1 MTPTIDQLP
10 DMVKDELDTVQQ
22 ADKPVEE
29 SILTALTREIVDQR
43 ADARKARKQSGIE
56 ETWLKAEEAY
66 HGIDDANRNEF
77 SRQKWQVPTSSAG
90 PLTRNTPQNGEEV
103 RSTVFIRLTARYVDA
118 GSAKLQEILL
128 PPDEKAFSF
137 DPTPIPDLIEAAKDD
152 TQVTMGG
159 MPLERDATLQ
169 EQQQMQGA
177 QGMPLQPQGP
187 GMSPNPVSGTPGPAV
202 PPAQPGQPPLPP
214 GMPLTHKDLAQE
226 AMDQAKDKAKKAEKR
241 IYDWMVEAKYTAHMR
256 RVLFDG
262 ARLGVGVLK
271 APFPCMRK
279 ARALSTGPDGKK
291 QLKILMKL
299 APDAKAISPWNLY
312 PSGSCGENVQNGDY
326 VFELDHISGRQL
338 NDLRDLPDYHAKA
351 IDQVLKEGPAKLNAD
366 NPDPSYDHTDE
377 RYEVWYYYG
386 LLSADE
392 WDAIQSAGNG
402 YKQPDAT
409 EPKSQKPVY
418 AIVTLVNDCI
428 IYACTNPL
436 QSGEFPYHTFSW
448 QHRTG
453 SWAGI
458 GVAEQVSV
466 AQRIVNSATRAMID
480 NAGKSAGSQLVM
492 DKGAVTPADGR
503 WAITRDKI
511 WLKGPDIDDVRK
523 AFFAFQIP
531 NCTEQM
537 MRIIE
542 YAFKLAEESCNI
554 PLISQG
560 QSGKTTPDT
569 YGAAKLQ
576 DNNAN
581 QLLRSV
587 GYAVD
592 DSITE
597 PVVNQYYEWLLL
609 DPNVD
614 DDEKGDFQINA
625 HGSASLIERAIQ
637 NQTVGSMGE
646 LVAKASE
653 VFGVDPKKWY
663 AEYLKS
669 NRLDPRN
676 FQYTEEE
683 LAQKAKQPPPMPPQ
697 VQAAQI
703 RAQVDLQ
710 KAKLD
715 TDRDTV
721 YVQAETQRTQSE
733 HDIRMR
739 ELELKLELARFD
751 YMAKHQIS
759 MDQLKTELATTGMK
773 LQTQRELSAASI
785 GMTLHKHHS
794 MSEES
799 KQALAAPTEPAGRAP
814 QGEAFQR

>member
-10 DMVKDELDTVQQ
+10 DMVKDAIGDAQQ
-22 ADKPVEE
+22 ADKPAEE
-29 SILTALTREIVDQR
+29 GILSALTREIIQQR
-43 ADARKARKQSGIE
+43 ADARKARRTSGIE
-56 ETWLKAEEAY
+56 DIWLKAEEAY
-66 HGIDDANRNEF
+66 HGIDDANRAEF
-77 SRQKWQVPTSSAG
+77 GRQKWQVPTNSAG
-90 PLTRNTPQNGEEV
+90 PLTRATTQNGEEV
-103 RSTVFIRLTARYVDA
+103 RSTVFVRLTARYVDA

-137 DPTPIPDLIEAAKDD
+137 EPTPVPDLIEAAKDE

-159 MPLERDATLQ
+159 VPLERNATPQ
-169 EQQQMQGA
+169 EMQQMQGA
-177 QGMPLQPQGP
+177 QAMPTPPQPQGS
-187 GMSPNPVSGTPGPAV
+187 GMIPNQVSGSSAPA
-202 PPAQPGQPPLPP
+202 ANGQPALPP

-226 AMDQAKDKAKKAEKR
+226 AMDLAADKAKKAEKR

-279 ARALSTGPDGKK
+279 SMAVTKGPDGTS
-291 QLKILMKL
+291 QLKIQMKL
-299 APDAKAISPWNLY
+299 APDVKAVSAWNLY
-312 PSGSCGENVQNGDY
+312 PSGSCGENIQNGDY
-326 VFELDHISGRQL
+326 IFELDHISGRQL
-338 NDLRDLPDYHAKA
+338 YDLRELEDYHAKA
-351 IDQVLKEGPAKLNAD
+351 IDQVLKEGPSKLNLD

-377 RYEVWYYYG
+377 RYDIWYYYG
-386 LLSADE
+386 LLSAE
-392 WDAIQSAGNG
+392 QWAAIREAGNG
-402 YKQPDAT
+402 YTKPD
-409 EPKSQKPVY
+409 PSKPQSQKPVY
-418 AIVTLVNDCI
+418 AIVTMVNDCI
-428 IYACTNPL
+428 IYACSNPL

-458 GVAEQVSV
+458 GVGEQVSV
-466 AQRIVNSATRAMID
+466 AQRIVNSATRAMLD
-480 NAGKSAGSQLVM
+480 NAGKSAGSQIIM
-492 DKGAVTPADGR
+492 DRDAVKPADQR
-503 WAITRDKI
+503 YAITRDKI
-511 WLKGPDIDDVRK
+511 WFKGPDIDDVRK
-523 AFFAFQIP
+523 AFVAFQIP

-537 MRIIE
+537 MVIID
-542 YAFKLAEESCNI
+542 YGFKLAEESCNI

-587 GYAVD
+587 GYSVD
-592 DSITE
+592 DDITE
-597 PVVNQYYEWLLL
+597 PVVNQFYEWLLL

-614 DDEKGDFQINA
+614 DDEKGDYKINA

-646 LVAKASE
+646 LVATSSE

-683 LAQKAKQPPPMPPQ
+683 LAEKAKQPPPMPPQ

-739 ELELKLELARFD
+739 ELELKLELAKFD
-751 YMAKHQIS
+751 YMTKHQIS

-773 LQTQRELSAASI
+773 LQAQRELSAASL
-785 GMTLHKHHS
+785 GMDLHKHHS
-794 MSEES
+794 VSEES
-799 KQALAAPTEPAGRAP
+799 KQALSPPTEPAGRAP

>member
-1 MTPTIDQLP
+1 MATSTIDKLP
-10 DMVKDELDTVQQ
+10 DFLKDTAQTAQEPN
-22 ADKPVEE
+22 KPVDE
-29 SILTALTREIVDQR
+29 SVLAALTREIVQQR
-43 ADARKARKQSGIE
+43 ADARKARRTSGIE
-56 ETWLKAEEAY
+56 DIWLKAEEAY
-66 HGIDDANRNEF
+66 HGIDDANRTEF
-77 SRQKWQVPTSSAG
+77 SRQKWQVPTSSSG
-90 PLTRNTPQNGEEV
+90 PLTRATPQNGEEV
-103 RSTVFIRLTARYVDA
+103 RSTVFVRLTARYVDA

-137 DPTPIPDLIEAAKDD
+137 EPTPVPDLIESSKDE

-159 MPLERDATLQ
+159 MPLERNATPQ
-169 EQQQMQGA
+169 ELQQMQGA
-177 QGMPLQPQGP
+177 QGMPLPPQPHGS
-187 GMSPNPVSGTPGPAV
+187 GMIPNQVSGSSAPA
-202 PPAQPGQPPLPP
+202 APGQPALPP
-214 GMPLTHKDLAQE
+214 GMPLTHRDLAKE
-226 AMDQAKDKAKKAEKR
+226 AMDLASDKAKKAEKR
-241 IYDWMVEAKYTAHMR
+241 IYDWMVEAKYTANMR

-271 APFPCMRK
+271 GPFPCMRK
-279 ARALSTGPDGKK
+279 SMALSKGQDGLS
-291 QLKILMKL
+291 QLKIQMKL
-299 APDAKAISPWNLY
+299 SPDVKAISPWNLY
-312 PSGSCGENVQNGDY
+312 PSGSCGENVQHGDY

-338 NDLRDLPDYHAKA
+338 HDLKGLPDYHAKA
-351 IDQVLKEGPAKLNAD
+351 IDQVLKEGPSKLNLD

-377 RYEVWYYYG
+377 RYEIWYYYG
-386 LLSADE
+386 LLSAEE
-392 WDAIQSAGNG
+392 WSAIQAAGNRDD
-402 YKQPDAT
+402 KQGP
-409 EPKSQKPVY
+409 PKPTSQKPVY
-418 AIVTLVNDCI
+418 AIVTMVNDCI

-458 GVAEQVSV
+458 GVGEQVSV
-466 AQRIVNSATRAMID
+466 PQRILNSAIRAMLD
-480 NAGKSAGSQLVM
+480 NAGKSAGSQIVM
-492 DKGAVTPADGR
+492 DRDAVKPADQR
-503 WAITRDKI
+503 YAITRDKI
-511 WLKGPDIDDVRK
+511 WFKGPDVDDVRK

-537 MRIIE
+537 MQIVE
-542 YAFKLAEESCNI
+542 LSFKLAEEACNI

-587 GYAVD
+587 GYSVD
-592 DSITE
+592 DDMTE
-597 PVVNQYYEWLLL
+597 PVVTQFYEWLLL
-609 DPNVD
+609 DENVP
-614 DDEKGDFQINA
+614 DDEKGDYKINA

-646 LVAKASE
+646 LVATSSE

-683 LAQKAKQPPPMPPQ
+683 LEQKAKQPPPMPPQ

-739 ELELKLELARFD
+739 ELELKLELAKFD

-785 GMTLHKHHS
+785 GMDLHKHHS

-799 KQALAAPTEPAGRAP
+799 KQALPPPTEPAGRAP
-814 QGEAFQR
+814 NGEAFQR